1 VVPDTNRHLT
11 FVRHAETL
19 SVSVSLKGWKLKLDT
34 CYSCKSPDLI
44 REGAV
49 NQTLFNV
56 LVQAFVANGSKSA
69 ESKCIKSI
77 IIIIIIV
84 AFTACVRRLV

>member
-1 VVPDTNRHLT
+1 M
-11 FVRHAETL
+11 
-19 SVSVSLKGWKLKLDT
+19 SVSLKDWSTVKLDT

-69 ESKCIKSI
+69 ESKC
-77 IIIIIIV
+77 
-84 AFTACVRRLV
+84 T